1 MAKLKWTPC
10 EAMGIDIPVGK
21 LLTLVRNDGKL
32 KVDLHPS
39 WGAER
44 CIAYA
49 EILPSTESPG
59 EWQYEH
65 HGEYPPNSDWYLVT
79 VEVRYGDRHSS
90 SLRYRVEKSFWDERG
105 CRWFRN
111 KDCPEVV
118 AWREMPRPYG
128 RRK

>member
-1 MAKLKWTPC
+1 MAKIKWTPC
-10 EAMGIDIPVGK
+10 EAMGIEIPVGK

-49 EILPSTESPG
+49 EILPSSKDPEG
-59 EWQYEH
+59 WMYEH
-65 HGEYPPNSDWYLVT
+65 HGEDPPRKDWYLVT
-79 VEVRYGDRHSS
+79 TEKGRGYGQRI
-90 SLRYRVEKSFWDERG
+90 EKAFWDDAK

-111 KDCPEVV
+111 ADCPEVV
-118 AWREMPRPYG
+118 AWREIPKPYG